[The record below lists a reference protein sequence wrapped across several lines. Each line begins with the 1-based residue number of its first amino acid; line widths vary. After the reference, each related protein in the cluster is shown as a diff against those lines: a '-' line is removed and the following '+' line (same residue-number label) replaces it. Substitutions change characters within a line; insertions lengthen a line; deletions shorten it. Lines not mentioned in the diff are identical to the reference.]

1 MIPQYA
7 MMALYYL
14 ILYRDMPQI
23 TIYTTPTCGYC
34 KMAKEYFTSL
44 GLEYGELNV
53 FEDEKAREDM
63 ISKSQQ
69 MGVPVIVIDDGEAI
83 VGFDKPKIDKAL
95 ESGGAELKPA
105 A

>member
-1 MIPQYA
+1 
-7 MMALYYL
+7 
-14 ILYRDMPQI
+14 MPQI

-44 GLEYGELNV
+44 GLNYSELDV
-53 FEDEKAREDM
+53 FQDEKAREDM

-69 MGVPVIVIDDGEAI
+69 MGVPVITIDDHDAI

-95 ESGGAELKPA
+95 EAGGVDLKA
-105 A
+105 AA

>member
-1 MIPQYA
+1 
-7 MMALYYL
+7 
-14 ILYRDMPQI
+14 MPQI

-44 GLEYGELNV
+44 GLAYTEHDV

-63 ISKSQQ
+63 IAKSQQ
-69 MGVPVIVIDDGEAI
+69 MGVPVIVIDDSEAI
-83 VGFDKPKIDKAL
+83 VGFDRPKIDQALQAAGVETKA
-95 ESGGAELKPA
+95 A